1 MRLCDLSL
9 KAKLLATNALMMA
22 IPICVLVVIGAALL
36 GGLRHTG
43 TLQQQALELL
53 WPEKGSALSVQFA
66 LSSLRAQILTPLE
79 EMRIAAAA
87 IQRGDFDRALPPM
100 GNDEV
105 GATCRAFDS
114 MRSELKRARERERQE
129 EQRRRELFI
138 GILHDVATP
147 LTAIKGYAS
156 GLLDGIARTPEKR
169 RAYAERI
176 SQAAVTMER
185 LTTRLREFLRI
196 EMGQLPLTWETV
208 CARNVLVEA
217 VRECAPDFAEQGLHI
232 SMQETDIEAYVRIDC
247 GEFSRVLK
255 NLWENS
261 GKYRRGDTADV
272 HMSLAEEG
280 VFLCIRCDDDGVGV
294 AAQDLPKLFDSFYR
308 TNTARTNVAA
318 GSGLGLA
325 IVRQIVTAFGGCVRA
340 EASPLGGLRV
350 IILLPIVKQGDM
362 E

>member
-1 MRLCDLSL
+1 
-9 KAKLLATNALMMA
+9 
-22 IPICVLVVIGAALL
+22 
-36 GGLRHTG
+36 
-43 TLQQQALELL
+43 
-53 WPEKGSALSVQFA
+53 
-66 LSSLRAQILTPLE
+66 
-79 EMRIAAAA
+79 
-87 IQRGDFDRALPPM
+87 
-100 GNDEV
+100 
-105 GATCRAFDS
+105 
-114 MRSELKRARERERQE
+114 
-129 EQRRRELFI
+129 
-138 GILHDVATP
+138 
-147 LTAIKGYAS
+147 
-156 GLLDGIARTPEKR
+156 
-169 RAYAERI
+169 
-176 SQAAVTMER
+176 MER

-208 CARNVLVEA
+208 CARNVLMEA

-350 IILLPIVKQGDM
+350 IILLPIVKQGDT